1 MLSFRFAL
9 ATLLCAWTGAAL
21 MASPA
26 KPSRRTTLPSIVLIV
41 ADDLGYGD
49 LGCYGQTTIKTPNLD
64 RLAAEGMK
72 FTQAYAGNTVCAP
85 SRCSLMTGKHTGH
98 SRIRSN
104 AQVPLEPD
112 DVTIAEALRT
122 AGYRTGA
129 VGKWALGWEGTTGHP
144 NQQGFEEYLGWLDQ
158 SHAHDYYPSFLWR
171 NNDRFELPGNT
182 GGRRTEYA
190 HEWLTKFA
198 TNFVRI
204 HEDQPFF
211 LYLAPTLP
219 HANNERGTNGMEV
232 PSLGDYAR
240 EPWPG
245 PEKGKAAMITYLDS
259 MVGTLMAD
267 LKRRKID
274 EDTLVI
280 FTSDNGPHQESGVK
294 PAFFQSS
301 GPLRGIKRDL
311 TEGGIRVPFI
321 ARWTGQIRAG
331 VTNSQPIAFWDVLPT
346 LAEIGRAAKP
356 RKLDG
361 ISFAPSLFGRKQTNQ
376 HDFFYW
382 EFHERGYQK
391 AARTGDWKGLK
402 LAPDKPLE
410 LFDLA
415 TDLGETNNVA
425 AAHPEIVAK
434 IEDYLAT
441 AADEFVAV
449 TNKAGGKF

>member
-1 MLSFRFAL
+1 MLISRPLF
-9 ATLLCAWTGAAL
+9 AAL
-21 MASPA
+21 LLAWAGPLWASPA
-26 KPSRRTTLPSIVLIV
+26 KPSRRTTLPSVILIV

-49 LGCYGQTTIKTPNLD
+49 LGCYGQTKIKTPNLD

-98 SRIRSN
+98 SRTRSN

-112 DVTIAEALRT
+112 DVTIAEVLRT

-144 NQQGFEEYLGWLDQ
+144 NQQGFEQYLGWLDQ

-171 NNDRFELPGNT
+171 NTERFELPGNV
-182 GGRRTEYA
+182 GGKRAEYS

-204 HEDQPFF
+204 YEDQPFF
-211 LYLAPTLP
+211 LYFTPTIP

-232 PSLGDYAR
+232 PSLGDYAK
-240 EPWPG
+240 ESWPG
-245 PEKGKAAMITYLDS
+245 PEKGKAAMITYLDT
-259 MVGTLMAD
+259 MVGTLLAD

-274 EDTLVI
+274 DDTLVI
-280 FTSDNGPHQESGVK
+280 FTSDNGPHQEGGVK

-321 ARWTGQIRAG
+321 ARWPGQIRAG
-331 VTNSQPIAFWDVLPT
+331 VTNSQPVAFWDVLPT

-361 ISFAPSLFGRKQTNQ
+361 ISFAPTLFGRKQTNQ
-376 HDFFYW
+376 HEFFYW

-402 LAPDKPLE
+402 LGPEKPLE
-410 LFDLA
+410 LYHLA
-415 TDLGETNNVA
+415 NDPGETNNVA
-425 AAHPEIVAK
+425 AANPDIVAK
-434 IEDYLAT
+434 IEDYLAN
-441 AADEFVAV
+441 AADEFIAV
-449 TNKAGGKF
+449 TNKAGGTF

>member
-1 MLSFRFAL
+1 MLISRPLF
-9 ATLLCAWTGAAL
+9 AAL
-21 MASPA
+21 LLAWAGPLWASPA
-26 KPSRRTTLPSIVLIV
+26 KPSRRTTLPSVILIV

-49 LGCYGQTTIKTPNLD
+49 LGCYGQSKIKTPNLD

-98 SRIRSN
+98 SRTRSN

-112 DVTIAEALRT
+112 DVTIAEVLRT

-144 NQQGFEEYLGWLDQ
+144 NQQGFEQYLGWLDQ

-171 NNDRFELPGNT
+171 NNERFELPGNV
-182 GGRRTEYA
+182 GGKRAEYS

-204 HEDQPFF
+204 YEDQPFF
-211 LYLAPTLP
+211 LYFTPTIP

-232 PSLGDYAR
+232 PSLGDYAK
-240 EPWPG
+240 ELWPG

-259 MVGTLMAD
+259 MVGSLLAD
-267 LKRRKID
+267 LKRRRID

-280 FTSDNGPHQESGVK
+280 FTSDNGPHQEGGVK

-321 ARWTGQIRAG
+321 ARWPGQIRAG

-361 ISFAPSLFGRKQTNQ
+361 ISFAPTLFGRKQTNQ
-376 HDFFYW
+376 HEFFYW

-402 LAPDKPLE
+402 LGPDKPLE
-410 LFDLA
+410 LYHLA
-415 TDLGETNNVA
+415 TDPGETNNVA
-425 AAHPEIVAK
+425 AANPDIVAK
-434 IEDYLAT
+434 IEDYLAK
-441 AADEFVAV
+441 AADEFIAV
-449 TNKAGGKF
+449 TNKAGGSF

>member
-1 MLSFRFAL
+1 MLISRPLF
-9 ATLLCAWTGAAL
+9 AAL
-21 MASPA
+21 LLAWAGPLWASPA
-26 KPSRRTTLPSIVLIV
+26 KPSRRTTLPSVILIV

-49 LGCYGQTTIKTPNLD
+49 LGCYGQTKIKTPNLD

-98 SRIRSN
+98 SRTRSN

-112 DVTIAEALRT
+112 DVTIAEVLRT

-144 NQQGFEEYLGWLDQ
+144 NQQGFEQYLGWLDQ

-171 NNDRFELPGNT
+171 NSERFELPGNV
-182 GGRRTEYA
+182 GGKRAEYS

-204 HEDQPFF
+204 YEDQPFF
-211 LYLAPTLP
+211 LYFTPTIP

-232 PSLGDYAR
+232 PSLGDYAK
-240 EPWPG
+240 ESWPG
-245 PEKGKAAMITYLDS
+245 PEKGKAAMITYLDT
-259 MVGTLMAD
+259 MVGTLLAD

-274 EDTLVI
+274 DDTLVI
-280 FTSDNGPHQESGVK
+280 FTSDNGPHQEGGVK

-321 ARWTGQIRAG
+321 ARWPGQIRAG
-331 VTNSQPIAFWDVLPT
+331 VTNSQPVAFWDVLPT

-361 ISFAPSLFGRKQTNQ
+361 ISFAPTLFGRKQTNQ
-376 HDFFYW
+376 HEFFYW

-402 LAPDKPLE
+402 LGPEKPLE
-410 LFDLA
+410 LYHLA
-415 TDLGETNNVA
+415 NDPGETNNVA
-425 AAHPEIVAK
+425 AANPDIVAK
-434 IEDYLAT
+434 IEDYLAN
-441 AADEFVAV
+441 AADEFIAV
-449 TNKAGGKF
+449 TNKAGGSF

>member
-1 MLSFRFAL
+1 MLSFRFVLVTLLSAL
-9 ATLLCAWTGAAL
+9 AGAAL
-21 MASPA
+21 LASPA

-49 LGCYGQTTIKTPNLD
+49 LGCYGQTKIKTPNLD
-64 RLAAEGMK
+64 LLAAEGMK

-112 DVTIAEALRT
+112 DVTIAEVLRT

-144 NQQGFEEYLGWLDQ
+144 NQQGFEQYLGWLDQ

-171 NNDRFELPGNT
+171 NSEQMPLLGNQN
-182 GGRRTEYA
+182 GRRTDYA

-204 HEDQPFF
+204 YEDQPFF
-211 LYLAPTLP
+211 LYFAPTIP
-219 HANNERGTNGMEV
+219 HANNERGTNGMEI
-232 PSLGDYAR
+232 PSPGDYAK

-259 MVGTLMAD
+259 MVGSLLAD

-280 FTSDNGPHQESGVK
+280 FTSDNGPHSEGGVK

-301 GPLRGIKRDL
+301 GPLRGLKRDL

-321 ARWTGQIRAG
+321 ARWPGQIRAG

-346 LAEIGRAAKP
+346 LAEIGRASKP

-361 ISFAPSLFGRKQTNQ
+361 LSFAPTLFGRKQTNQ
-376 HDFFYW
+376 HAYFYW

-391 AARTGDWKGLK
+391 AARVGDWKGLK
-402 LAPDKPLE
+402 LGPDKPLE
-410 LFDLA
+410 LYQLA
-415 TDLGETNNVA
+415 NDPGETNNVA
-425 AAHPEIVAK
+425 AANPDIVAK
-434 IEDYLAT
+434 IEDYLAK
-441 AADEFVAV
+441 AADEFVAI
-449 TNKAGGKF
+449 TNKTGGKF

>member
-9 ATLLCAWTGAAL
+9 VTLLSALTGAAL
-21 MASPA
+21 LASPA

-49 LGCYGQTTIKTPNLD
+49 LGCYGQTKIKTPNLD

-112 DVTIAEALRT
+112 DVTIAEVLRT

-144 NQQGFEEYLGWLDQ
+144 NQQGFEQYLGWLDQ

-171 NNDRFELPGNT
+171 NNERFELPGNV
-182 GGRRTEYA
+182 GGKRAEYS

-204 HEDQPFF
+204 YEDQPFF
-211 LYLAPTLP
+211 LYFAPTIP

-232 PSLGDYAR
+232 PSLGDYAK
-240 EPWPG
+240 EPWPA

-259 MVGTLMAD
+259 MVGSLMAD

-280 FTSDNGPHQESGVK
+280 FTSDNGPHQEGGVK

-321 ARWTGQIRAG
+321 ARWPGQIRAG

-346 LAEIGRAAKP
+346 LAEIGRASKP

-361 ISFAPSLFGRKQTNQ
+361 LSFAPTLFGRKQTNQ
-376 HDFFYW
+376 HEYFYW

-391 AARTGDWKGLK
+391 AARAGDWKGLK
-402 LAPDKPLE
+402 LGPDKPLE
-410 LFDLA
+410 LYHLA
-415 TDLGETNNVA
+415 NDPGETNNVA
-425 AAHPEIVAK
+425 AANPDIVAK
-434 IEDYLAT
+434 IEDYLAK
-441 AADEFVAV
+441 AADDFVAI
-449 TNKAGGKF
+449 TNKTGGKF

>member
-1 MLSFRFAL
+1 MLISRPLF
-9 ATLLCAWTGAAL
+9 AAL
-21 MASPA
+21 LLAWAGPLWASPA
-26 KPSRRTTLPSIVLIV
+26 KPSRRTTLPSVILIV

-49 LGCYGQTTIKTPNLD
+49 LGCYGQTKIKTPNLD

-98 SRIRSN
+98 SRTRSN

-112 DVTIAEALRT
+112 DVTVAEVLRT

-144 NQQGFEEYLGWLDQ
+144 NQQGFEQYLGWLDQ

-171 NNDRFELPGNT
+171 NNERFELPGNV
-182 GGRRTEYA
+182 GGKRAEYS

-204 HEDQPFF
+204 YEDQPFF
-211 LYLAPTLP
+211 LYFTPTIP

-232 PSLGDYAR
+232 PSLGNYAK
-240 EPWPG
+240 ESWPG
-245 PEKGKAAMITYLDS
+245 PEKGKAAMITYLDT
-259 MVGTLMAD
+259 MVGTLLAD

-274 EDTLVI
+274 DDTLVI
-280 FTSDNGPHQESGVK
+280 FTSDNGPHQEGGVK

-321 ARWTGQIRAG
+321 ARWPGQIRAG

-346 LAEIGRAAKP
+346 LAEIGRAAKS

-361 ISFAPSLFGRKQTNQ
+361 ISFAPTLFGRKQTNQ
-376 HDFFYW
+376 HEFFYW

-402 LAPDKPLE
+402 LGPEKPLE
-410 LFDLA
+410 LYHLA
-415 TDLGETNNVA
+415 NDPGETNNVA
-425 AAHPEIVAK
+425 AANPDIVAK
-434 IEDYLAT
+434 IEDYLAK
-441 AADEFVAV
+441 AADEFIAV
-449 TNKAGGKF
+449 TNKAGGSF

>member
-1 MLSFRFAL
+1 MLISRPLF
-9 ATLLCAWTGAAL
+9 AAL
-21 MASPA
+21 LLAWAGPLWASPA

-49 LGCYGQTTIKTPNLD
+49 LGCYGQTKIKTPNLD

-98 SRIRSN
+98 SRTRSN

-144 NQQGFEEYLGWLDQ
+144 NQQGFEQYLGWLDQ

-171 NNDRFELPGNT
+171 NNERFELTGNA
-182 GGRRTEYA
+182 GGKRAEYS

-204 HEDQPFF
+204 YEDQPFF
-211 LYLAPTLP
+211 LYFTPTIP

-232 PSLGDYAR
+232 PSLGDYAK
-240 EPWPG
+240 ESWPG

-259 MVGTLMAD
+259 MVGTLLAD

-274 EDTLVI
+274 EDTLI
-280 FTSDNGPHQESGVK
+280 LFTSDNGPHQEGGVK

-321 ARWTGQIRAG
+321 ARWPGQIRAG

-361 ISFAPSLFGRKQTNQ
+361 ISFAPTLFGRKQTNQ
-376 HDFFYW
+376 HEFFYW

-391 AARTGDWKGLK
+391 AARSGDWKGLK

-410 LFDLA
+410 LYNLA
-415 TDLGETNNVA
+415 TDPGETNNVA
-425 AAHPEIVAK
+425 AANPDIVAK
-434 IEDYLAT
+434 IEDYLAK
-441 AADEFVAV
+441 AADEFIAV
-449 TNKAGGKF
+449 TNKASGSF